1 MHRFYTKFK
10 VNLTLENAEIAE
22 NAGNGKASRARS
34 Q

>member
-22 NAGNGKASRARS
+22 DAGN
-34 Q
+34 